1 MLNLIKKTV
10 TDRVSDAIA
19 HASARRDVTARGV
32 KLSSTGAL
40 HLEKTSGAVNA
51 LALVMRGTEDPRLVG
66 ASSDGALRAWSTN
79 TGALTSRVRAH
90 EGEAR
95 ALETSGTAGTG
106 KVLLLSAGGK
116 DGVVVARDAITGT
129 IETEHTGLEGLDAEL
144 GEVRCVASLRD
155 GRVVAGD
162 DEGRVFV
169 WEHNDTLPCW
179 RWSTKKNVGV
189 ENLSPRGRGKTPR
202 TSPDAV
208 NAVCGWTHRQSGE
221 EFVATGN
228 GRGSLQLWRVH
239 QSKALATFDE
249 VEGGHRGAI
258 HAVCDNDGVI
268 ITAGAD
274 GRVLAWYVN
283 ENGELLGPPEVMDV
297 GAHHTGSV
305 LSVINISPG
314 VVCTGGT
321 DQRALIWDVKSRAMM
336 FECPSTKA
344 GAVMSLA
351 FDDSADVL
359 YTGCALNQ
367 ISRWELPMGERMS
380 PREHANDP
388 PLLTRKLSYDSFES
402 WDQNDAPA
410 AHQSSVSHGSVAVET
425 KLDTSSELT
434 SAQSM
439 LVRVTEELDEMKMSD
454 RILTQKVA
462 SLENE
467 LRAERASLASAR
479 EEIQQLRTPAASK
492 GETFDATLK
501 AKCEKMELI
510 ARKQKSKI
518 DELKSNLKLAVDE
531 RRDKCDEL
539 GKLSKTVEELRKEL
553 ELARSSAPAKDTM
566 SLDVEEMMA
575 AAERALLSPQ
585 QVSEEAPSEIMRELH
600 SIREEFNAAEQTISK
615 LNSRLSSVEEEKES
629 ISAQHARLVDETSGH
644 ADKLRAVQAELDGVR
659 RESDAALTTLRE
671 QLDQAKNRANALDK
685 ELSDAKV
692 TLSARDEN
700 AKSVDVLTVLQ
711 TENAAKD
718 KRIKELDAKH
728 SLARQKLENAV
739 TKGKGFQ
746 QECMELKIQ
755 LQNAQDGADGQRK
768 ELVELKSQLNAAR
781 TLEAEF
787 ESRHALANAEAE
799 RVRAQLSEVQ
809 GKASKSD
816 ETMAQLREDLTER
829 ADQRV
834 REAEESVASSAERH
848 QAELSELKRKFDSA
862 VQKGK
867 GFQQECA
874 ELKKQLQEREAMH
887 QEKCDAIMSRAGL
900 NEANVQRL
908 VDTMSAQREELEHLK
923 QDFENTEEMSRRL
936 QEENAKLKTTME
948 ERTGAI
954 DAARAE
960 LEEARSEAQRAMNAL
975 KSLESQ
981 HKSEI
986 TTSAQEVERLREAL
1000 STSEVE
1006 RGHLVSQMRSTEEA
1020 QSELM
1025 KLRDCIQTYEVEMSA
1040 LKSTVETAKAKF
1052 SNAVA
1057 KGKGYQAEAA
1067 KLREELDHAKDT
1079 NDQVED
1085 LSSSLEIASQKVSES
1100 ARIIAEKDEMIAR
1113 LIAQLKQSQASQGED
1128 ERGKN
1133 WLEQQARATAEA
1145 QASALADENERLRQE
1160 VAAASAAA
1168 QEAWVVA
1175 SSHGVRPGES
1185 RPTSEIG
1192 SPVRE
1197 GLPARARSLYQ
1208 HPTYRG
1214 AMSMIYERQDSMVPR
1229 EDYDQVK
1236 EHCAKLK
1243 RDLETAKA
1251 AAKEAVQQVINRLEM
1266 EVMAKVH
1273 AETLAKAA
1281 EAECKRAWAH
1291 AKDALA
1297 TAREIQ
1303 KKQLPIPVES
1313 LRPQPP
1319 PGTRAAAAMERD
1331 TSGALII
1338 RQEHLL
1344 SVLIALL
1351 AFVIGAVFTGRKI
1364 G

>member
-1 MLNLIKKTV
+1 MC
-10 TDRVSDAIA
+10 
-19 HASARRDVTARGV
+19 
-32 KLSSTGAL
+32 
-40 HLEKTSGAVNA
+40 
-51 LALVMRGTEDPRLVG
+51 GTEDPRLVG

-106 KVLLLSAGGK
+106 KMLLISAGGK
-116 DGVVVARDAITGT
+116 GGVVVARDAISGT

-144 GEVRCVASLRD
+144 GEVRCVAALRD

-169 WEHNDTLPCW
+169 WEHKDTLPCW
-179 RWSTKKNVGV
+179 RWSTKVNVGV
-189 ENLSPRGRGKTPR
+189 ESLSPRGRGKTPR

-228 GRGSLQLWRVH
+228 GRGSLQLWRMH

-249 VEGGHRGAI
+249 DEGGHRGAI

-283 ENGELLGPPEVMDV
+283 ENGELLGPPEAMDV

-380 PREHANDP
+380 PREHANDL

-425 KLDTSSELT
+425 KLDTSSELN

-454 RILTQKVA
+454 RILSQKVA

-479 EEIQQLRTPAASK
+479 EEIEQLRRPAAPK

-501 AKCEKMELI
+501 AKCEKMESI

-518 DELKSNLKLAVDE
+518 DELKSTLKLAVDE

-539 GKLSKTVEELRKEL
+539 EKLSKTVEGLRKEL
-553 ELARSSAPAKDTM
+553 ELARSSAPAKDAT

-585 QVSEEAPSEIMRELH
+585 QASEEAPSEIMRELH
-600 SIREEFNAAEQTISK
+600 SIREEFISAEQTISK

-629 ISAQHARLVDETSGH
+629 ISAQHARLVDETSRH
-644 ADKLRAVQAELDGVR
+644 ADKLRAVQADLDGVR
-659 RESDAALTTLRE
+659 QESDAALTALRE
-671 QLDQAKNRANALDK
+671 QLDQAQNRANALEK
-685 ELSDAKV
+685 ELSDATV
-692 TLSARDEN
+692 TLSARDAVADEN

-746 QECMELKIQ
+746 QECTELKIK
-755 LQNAQDGADGQRK
+755 LQNAQDEADGQRK
-768 ELVELKSQLNAAR
+768 ELAELKSQLNAAR
-781 TLEAEF
+781 TLTDEF
-787 ESRHALANAEAE
+787 ESRQALADAEAE

-809 GKASKSD
+809 GEASKSD
-816 ETMAQLREDLTER
+816 ETMAQLHEDLKR

-874 ELKKQLQEREAMH
+874 ELKKQLQEREATH

-900 NEANVQRL
+900 NEANVQKL

-923 QDFENTEEMSRRL
+923 QDFENTEKMS
-936 QEENAKLKTTME
+936 
-948 ERTGAI
+948 
-954 DAARAE
+954 
-960 LEEARSEAQRAMNAL
+960 
-975 KSLESQ
+975 
-981 HKSEI
+981 
-986 TTSAQEVERLREAL
+986 
-1000 STSEVE
+1000 
-1006 RGHLVSQMRSTEEA
+1006 
-1020 QSELM
+1020 
-1025 KLRDCIQTYEVEMSA
+1025 
-1040 LKSTVETAKAKF
+1040 
-1052 SNAVA
+1052 
-1057 KGKGYQAEAA
+1057 
-1067 KLREELDHAKDT
+1067 
-1079 NDQVED
+1079 
-1085 LSSSLEIASQKVSES
+1085 
-1100 ARIIAEKDEMIAR
+1100 
-1113 LIAQLKQSQASQGED
+1113 
-1128 ERGKN
+1128 
-1133 WLEQQARATAEA
+1133 
-1145 QASALADENERLRQE
+1145 
-1160 VAAASAAA
+1160 
-1168 QEAWVVA
+1168 
-1175 SSHGVRPGES
+1175 
-1185 RPTSEIG
+1185 
-1192 SPVRE
+1192 
-1197 GLPARARSLYQ
+1197 
-1208 HPTYRG
+1208 
-1214 AMSMIYERQDSMVPR
+1214 
-1229 EDYDQVK
+1229 
-1236 EHCAKLK
+1236 
-1243 RDLETAKA
+1243 
-1251 AAKEAVQQVINRLEM
+1251 
-1266 EVMAKVH
+1266 
-1273 AETLAKAA
+1273 
-1281 EAECKRAWAH
+1281 
-1291 AKDALA
+1291 
-1297 TAREIQ
+1297 
-1303 KKQLPIPVES
+1303 
-1313 LRPQPP
+1313 
-1319 PGTRAAAAMERD
+1319 
-1331 TSGALII
+1331 
-1338 RQEHLL
+1338 
-1344 SVLIALL
+1344 
-1351 AFVIGAVFTGRKI
+1351 
-1364 G
+1364 

>member
-518 DELKSNLKLAVDE
+518 DELKANLKLAVDE

-816 ETMAQLREDLTER
+816 ETMAQLREDLKR

>member
-799 RVRAQLSEVQ
+799 
-809 GKASKSD
+809 
-816 ETMAQLREDLTER
+816 
-829 ADQRV
+829 
-834 REAEESVASSAERH
+834 ESVASSAERH